1 MSKRYAERNPMEL
14 DKVGGYNIRHLY
26 AMTSEKLHSKF
37 EIAGELGYRDMV
49 IDELIR
55 TLNKAATVFA
65 TYENHHAEKGA
76 SDKAVANGLY
86 KQMCHDAISKARGN
100 V

>member
-49 IDELIR
+49 IDELIDA
-55 TLNKAATVFA
+55 LNRAAIVF
-65 TYENHHAEKGA
+65 TQYENYHAEKGE
-76 SDKAVANGLY
+76 SDKAVTNGLY
-86 KQMCHDAISKARGN
+86 KDVCLKAISKARGN

>member
-1 MSKRYAERNPMEL
+1 MSETYMER
-14 DKVGGYNIRHLY
+14 KVQQQAQTIN
-26 AMTSEKLHSKF
+26 
-37 EIAGELGYRDMV
+37 
-49 IDELIR
+49 ELIDV
-55 TLNKAATVFA
+55 LNKAATVFA